1 MMPEPRATTTSGP
14 CAEVWAHA
22 PSGAGA
28 QSTILHS
35 TRFWAGHMFRWFSF
49 TCEKVLPFHWFLYS
63 THIRWVLVPGV
74 VGAVTTG
81 CSPFPLGPCDRFPGG
96 LHAFRLEPPA
106 CRGLAYLQ
114 PAVPTVGRGSALS
127 PLQTGRLSWSFLLEQ
142 KRMVRKRQGWP
153 WQKET
158 GKSSGSERPSFQ
170 PPLPAP
176 CGHGSRE
183 VRGSGHPLWP
193 PAHLGHSISLAFPK
207 ERVQEKAPAL
217 SHLQQREDLVKI
229 TLRMRLLLQSHYS
242 PYKEQKAEQ
251 EAEEEKCRSHQFSSH
266 DKQPGTCLLSPT
278 ALSPRRVIT

>member
-1 MMPEPRATTTSGP
+1 MECFSKAGEPLFLGFPKFHGFTGSGKKPQSGQTWGRGTQLCWLLTAQRRACHPPPRSSEKGNDTPAPRSGYVGSSQMMPEPRATTTSGP

-142 KRMVRKRQGWP
+142 KRMVRKKGRAGLGRRKP
-153 WQKET
+153 EKAVVQK
-158 GKSSGSERPSFQ
+158 GPPSSPHFQ
-170 PPLPAP
+170 PPVDMAP
-176 CGHGSRE
+176 ER
-183 VRGSGHPLWP
+183 SGGQGTLSGPL
-193 PAHLGHSISLAFPK
+193 LI
-207 ERVQEKAPAL
+207 
-217 SHLQQREDLVKI
+217 
-229 TLRMRLLLQSHYS
+229 
-242 PYKEQKAEQ
+242 
-251 EAEEEKCRSHQFSSH
+251 
-266 DKQPGTCLLSPT
+266 
-278 ALSPRRVIT
+278 

>member
-35 TRFWAGHMFRWFSF
+35 TRFWAGHMLRWFSF

-63 THIRWVLVPGV
+63 THIPWVLVPGV
-74 VGAVTTG
+74 VGDVTTG
-81 CSPFPLGPCDRFPGG
+81 CSPFPLGPCDCFPGG

-106 CRGLAYLQ
+106 CWGLAYLQ
-114 PAVPTVGRGSALS
+114 PAVPTVGQGSALS

-170 PPLPAP
+170 TPLPAP
-176 CGHGSRE
+176 TSSPLWTWLQRGQGARAPSLAPCSSRAQHLPGISQGTCSRE
-183 VRGSGHPLWP
+183 GPSSESSAAERRPCKNNSKDEAHPAVTLFT
-193 PAHLGHSISLAFPK
+193 I
-207 ERVQEKAPAL
+207 
-217 SHLQQREDLVKI
+217 QRTK
-229 TLRMRLLLQSHYS
+229 S
-242 PYKEQKAEQ
+242 
-251 EAEEEKCRSHQFSSH
+251 
-266 DKQPGTCLLSPT
+266 
-278 ALSPRRVIT
+278 